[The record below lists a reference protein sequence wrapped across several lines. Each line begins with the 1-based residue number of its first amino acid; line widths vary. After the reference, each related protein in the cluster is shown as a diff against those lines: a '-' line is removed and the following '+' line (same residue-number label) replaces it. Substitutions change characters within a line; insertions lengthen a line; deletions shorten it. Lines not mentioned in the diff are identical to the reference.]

1 MDGSEKLARDLVVLE
16 AMAAGMDEYLRSDVL
31 FWPLRGSDLPRLT
44 LGGYLM
50 RQHRLLELRD
60 LLSMAEQERL
70 VAAIKRYHEAQEEK
84 IVRLEAKAHEEL
96 QARLRQ
102 WQEYLNE
109 VKNGSSAAYYPSAVD
124 TRAMIKAITNQLR
137 TSPYQLDEEV
147 PAKVALLD
155 RELSRVWEP
164 GDFVWPFDWQ
174 PAYPREEYW
183 WLYGRPRERAG

>member
-16 AMAAGMDEYLRSDVL
+16 AMAAEMDEYLRSDVL

-84 IVRLEAKAHEEL
+84 VVRLETKAHEEL
-96 QARLRQ
+96 EARMRQ
-102 WQEYLNE
+102 WREYLNE
-109 VKNGSSAAYYPSAVD
+109 VKHGSGAAYYASAVD
-124 TRAMIKAITNQLR
+124 ARAMIRAIVNQLR
-137 TSPYQLDEEV
+137 VHPYQLNEEV
-147 PAKVALLD
+147 PAKIALLD
-155 RELSRVWEP
+155 RELSRIWEP

-183 WLYGRPRERAG
+183 WLYGRPRERAA

>member
-16 AMAAGMDEYLRSDVL
+16 AMAAEMDEYLRRDVL

-50 RQHRLLELRD
+50 RQHRLLQLRD

-70 VAAIKRYHEAQEEK
+70 HAAIKRYHEGQEEK
-84 IVRLEAKAHEEL
+84 IVRLEKKAHEEL
-96 QARLRQ
+96 EARIRQ
-102 WQEYLNE
+102 WREYLNE
-109 VKNGSSAAYYPSAVD
+109 VKGGSSAAYYPSAVD
-124 TRAMIKAITNQLR
+124 TRAMIRALVNQLR
-137 TSPYQLDEEV
+137 ISPYQLNEEV
-147 PAKVALLD
+147 PSQIALLD
-155 RELSRVWEP
+155 RELSRIWES

-183 WLYGRPRERAG
+183 WLYGRPRERTA

>member
-16 AMAAGMDEYLRSDVL
+16 AMAAEMDEYLRRDVL

-50 RQHRLLELRD
+50 RQHRLLQLRD

-70 VAAIKRYHEAQEEK
+70 HAAIKRYHEGQEEK
-84 IVRLEAKAHEEL
+84 IVRLEKKAHEEL
-96 QARLRQ
+96 EARIRQ
-102 WQEYLNE
+102 WREYLNE
-109 VKNGSSAAYYPSAVD
+109 VKGGSSVAYYPSAVD
-124 TRAMIKAITNQLR
+124 TRAMIRALVNQLR
-137 TSPYQLDEEV
+137 ISPYQLNEEV
-147 PAKVALLD
+147 PSQIALLD
-155 RELSRVWEP
+155 RELSRIWES

-183 WLYGRPRERAG
+183 WLYGRPRERTA

>member
-16 AMAAGMDEYLRSDVL
+16 AMAAEMDEYLRSDVL

-70 VAAIKRYHEAQEEK
+70 HAAIKRYHEAQEEK
-84 IVRLEAKAHEEL
+84 IVRLEKKAHEEL
-96 QARLRQ
+96 EARMRQ
-102 WQEYLNE
+102 WQEYLTD
-109 VKNGSSAAYYPSAVD
+109 VKNGSGVAYYPSAVEA
-124 TRAMIKAITNQLR
+124 RAMIRALVNQLR
-137 TSPYQLDEEV
+137 VHPYQLDEKV
-147 PAKVALLD
+147 PPHIALLD
-155 RELSRVWEP
+155 RELSRQWEP